1 MPLVSAISVYV
12 NVKMAYIFILMRL
25 AVDKGKLERQ
35 HYEIITE
42 RLFAMSREQDKPVQ
56 IGELAK
62 KLEITTRTI
71 RYYEEIGLM
80 GSSARQ
86 GGGTRMYSREDIL
99 RLKFIL
105 KMKELGISLK
115 EMQDLAENF
124 DINNQNFG
132 PLTPKLL
139 EILDLH
145 LDKVDQKIANLT
157 SLRKEI
163 VGYRTRIVDIL
174 EGKQPLVK

>member
-1 MPLVSAISVYV
+1 MTTA
-12 NVKMAYIFILMRL
+12 N
-25 AVDKGKLERQ
+25 
-35 HYEIITE
+35 
-42 RLFAMSREQDKPVQ
+42 DKPVQ

-80 GSSARQ
+80 GSSERQ

-105 KMKELGISLK
+105 KMKELGLSLK
-115 EMQDLAENF
+115 EMQELAEHF
-124 DINNQNFG
+124 DINNQSFS
-132 PLTPKLL
+132 PITPKLL

-145 LDKVDQKIANLT
+145 IGKVDQKIANLS

-163 VGYRTRIVDIL
+163 VGYRTRIVEIL